1 MSTADYLRA
10 PPRRREV
17 SLDEKLRYLKEIESI
32 HRLSKKVLP
41 PQGTTWA
48 RIADKHLQRALG
60 MPIAEAPTQFDV
72 KPGMH
77 MHQHDPRTA
86 RVVERTLRNGVI
98 HPHALHSFRNDGV
111 LPGRVRHWKPELPRY
126 ADDHDVVHY
135 VQHGSTD
142 LIYPHG
148 HMQGVGF
155 VPRDHHVVS
164 HVPLEDSVRPVSD
177 VVPSKGSVAA
187 GEGFH

>member
-1 MSTADYLRA
+1 MSNRYPRA
-10 PPRRREV
+10 APARREV

-41 PQGTTWA
+41 PEGTTWA

-60 MPIAEAPTQFDV
+60 MPIAEGPTQFDV

-126 ADDHDVVHY
+126 ADDHDV
-135 VQHGSTD
+135 G
-142 LIYPHG
+142 LL
-148 HMQGVGF
+148 
-155 VPRDHHVVS
+155 VPVFDRGRVDDSVFGRTHVVILAWRMS
-164 HVPLEDSVRPVSD
+164 AIVVRDEPFD
-177 VVPSKGSVAA
+177 PRKWAL
-187 GEGFH
+187 

>member
-1 MSTADYLRA
+1 MSNRYPRA
-10 PPRRREV
+10 APARREV

-32 HRLSKKVLP
+32 HRLSKKALP
-41 PQGTTWA
+41 PEGTTWA

-135 VQHGSTD
+135 VQHGSSD
-142 LIYPHG
+142 LSYPHG
-148 HMQGVGF
+148 HMQGYGF
-155 VPRDHHVVS
+155 VPSEHPVAS
-164 HVPLEDSVRPVSD
+164 HVQLEDSVRAPTD
-177 VVPSKGSVAA
+177 VVPTKGSVAGSGA
-187 GEGFH
+187 YH